1 MGAKVELKAEPRTAT
16 GKGANRKL
24 RATGR
29 VPAVVYGHGEQTR
42 SVSVDAHALSRLM
55 AEVHVESTII
65 DLDVSGEAPVRTL
78 VREIQ
83 SHPYRG
89 DVLHIDFYQIHA
101 GEAITLSVPLR
112 FVGAAPGVK
121 AGGMLSHAIDEVEV
135 RCLPDAIPDF
145 LEVDISALDIGDS
158 VHVDAIPL
166 PEGVELLEDAER
178 TVCSVLPPT
187 VVAEA
192 EPEEVEEVV
201 GTEPE
206 VIGRRKEEDEDEE

>member
-206 VIGRRKEEDEDEE
+206 VIGRRKEEDEGEE